1 MRPDNNF
8 NPNNPERPYTGQ
20 PVTRPT
26 QDFGQRPTQ
35 RSMQPM
41 QDMRPRP
48 MSPQTPTNFAP
59 RPANQFPA
67 NNYQDFRQA
76 QRPPSPQAIQQ
87 TAPQQGPL
95 SFAPP
100 KPDKKNRK
108 KFLAVAFVVIALGA
122 ASFLFM
128 AGGNSNNEKSKV
140 TAQNNQ
146 PTIKP
151 LEKPGFTTYYPS
163 PMPDGLQVAKGSV
176 SYYKDSFTFIIEQG
190 GIKSYFVY
198 EQPANSD
205 PDLNTLKS
213 KLAAP
218 KGIALTIGQGIEGSM
233 DNGTVTA
240 VKTDKNTN
248 IIINCTKP
256 VCSTAPRDIL
266 SNMQVNDS
274 LENIKHGNS

>member
-67 NNYQDFRQA
+67 NNYQDFRH
-76 QRPPSPQAIQQ
+76 
-87 TAPQQGPL
+87 
-95 SFAPP
+95 
-100 KPDKKNRK
+100 RK